1 MEDSGARILSN
12 VVDMD
17 PKDIYIGMGV
27 EAVFTRID
35 DELTLV
41 HFKKREE

>member
-1 MEDSGARILSN
+1 
-12 VVDMD
+12 VVDVE
-17 PKDIYIGMGV
+17 PKDIHIGMGV
-27 EAVFTRID
+27 EAVFTDID